1 MHLTEAVI
9 AASLIVSPSFAQQ
22 RQRLGRPE
30 SLLDNVDNIILVSK
44 GKTFD
49 EDVGEGLMFSGR
61 HFDSELEEGA
71 DDSKLL
77 QQIQLQQDVVDNEE
91 EEGTDVAQAARQL
104 SQSQCSNNKHKFVL
118 EITTDENT
126 PGDNVF
132 KVHFN
137 GSRVMK
143 KGPFSRGGV
152 TTTFGM
158 CLSQGKLVVTAID
171 RRGDGMS
178 DGTYRI
184 TIDGNDVAGAPDSEQ
199 WGRRVHTFNIGSS
212 SMSATSAYSG
222 SNRVSAQSSYSNSNP
237 TNRPTEKQN
246 DYISGRST
254 CFAPRTSEEYDYWVE
269 HNARR
274 RKYHSM
280 YGVDF
285 KPLGWS
291 NELADESTRYA
302 NELLQFCCTSTL
314 KHDETNIHH
323 GENLA
328 SSCGTRP
335 GAKSADE
342 VVSRWVENEHQL
354 ENYREKLH
362 YTQVLWRST
371 SLVGCGVA
379 QRSMDDGRTCQMQV
393 CRYHKPGNCG
403 LDQNNWLNEMLKDDT
418 RCVGSPVYC

>member
-1 MHLTEAVI
+1 MHLTEAII

-22 RQRLGRPE
+22 RQRRLGRPE
-30 SLLDNVDNIILVSK
+30 SLLDNVDSIVSE

-49 EDVGEGLMFSGR
+49 EDVDEGLMFSGR
-61 HFDSELEEGA
+61 HLDSELEEGA
-71 DDSKLL
+71 DDHKL
-77 QQIQLQQDVVDNEE
+77 QQIQLPQDVVDYDEE
-91 EEGTDVAQAARQL
+91 EDTDVTQTARQL

-126 PGDNVF
+126 PSDNVF
-132 KVHFN
+132 KIHLN

-158 CLSQGKLVVTAID
+158 CLSEGTIVVTAID

-184 TIDGNDVAGAPDSEQ
+184 SIDGNVVDGAPDSEQ
-199 WGRRVHTFNIGSS
+199 WASRVHTFNIGSS
-212 SMSATSAYSG
+212 SMSTTSAYSG
-222 SNRVSAQSSYSNSNP
+222 SNRLSAQSSYSNSNP

-291 NELADESTRYA
+291 NELADESSRYA

-314 KHDETNIHH
+314 KHDETNEH

-362 YTQVLWRST
+362 YTQVLWKST

-418 RCVGSPVYC
+418 RCTGSPVYC